1 MQINRELTSC
11 SNKIK
16 NISFQTS
23 LPIKVQYNQNSQVGD
38 TFKYLAAEFS
48 FNGKLKTFGQ
58 FDMAKLQLCNAVSR
72 YQTILDNNWLFS
84 TKNIDQKCS
93 ISVKKLLEK
102 ETIFYDLYLQY
113 KTVNMTNTIQISS
126 KKSVYHRFF
135 LIDKISAKSDSISKP
150 KYIRFA
156 KSVVFTYN
164 LAKNDDQ
171 IEIPELDIEYDSI
184 STDNENATVDIEFKI
199 EYKIDIGDQLQIV
212 YISLG
217 IVCFFALVF
226 SVIKCV
232 NWNKRAGKYAIDL
245 ITIFKFVMILLNYL
259 ANSFYLIIVFT
270 CIYWLIFYRA
280 QKVAVLF
287 LPSESDELIFIIF
300 LIIPTIL
307 KTISVFYTILVQTS
321 YDVIFIDWEKPKTS
335 DYSHSNKIEAQDSYN
350 KHDLKNLNKISCWRM
365 LFVANEWNEIQV
377 FRKINPTFQIILV
390 LFILKVFNLENLA
403 LRDDVSSLNQ
413 TESFSQVLRIGIG
426 SAMFLAIG

>member
-113 KTVNMTNTIQISS
+113 KTVNMKNTIQISS

-217 IVCFFALVF
+217 IVCFFALVCF
-226 SVIKCV
+226 VSTKHALLELNCAVSNYRV
-232 NWNKRAGKYAIDL
+232 N
-245 ITIFKFVMILLNYL
+245 
-259 ANSFYLIIVFT
+259 
-270 CIYWLIFYRA
+270 C
-280 QKVAVLF
+280 
-287 LPSESDELIFIIF
+287 
-300 LIIPTIL
+300 
-307 KTISVFYTILVQTS
+307 S
-321 YDVIFIDWEKPKTS
+321 Y
-335 DYSHSNKIEAQDSYN
+335 
-350 KHDLKNLNKISCWRM
+350 
-365 LFVANEWNEIQV
+365 
-377 FRKINPTFQIILV
+377 
-390 LFILKVFNLENLA
+390 
-403 LRDDVSSLNQ
+403 
-413 TESFSQVLRIGIG
+413 
-426 SAMFLAIG
+426 

>member
-1 MQINRELTSC
+1 M
-11 SNKIK
+11 
-16 NISFQTS
+16 
-23 LPIKVQYNQNSQVGD
+23 
-38 TFKYLAAEFS
+38 
-48 FNGKLKTFGQ
+48 
-58 FDMAKLQLCNAVSR
+58 
-72 YQTILDNNWLFS
+72 
-84 TKNIDQKCS
+84 
-93 ISVKKLLEK
+93 
-102 ETIFYDLYLQY
+102 
-113 KTVNMTNTIQISS
+113 
-126 KKSVYHRFF
+126 
-135 LIDKISAKSDSISKP
+135 
-150 KYIRFA
+150 
-156 KSVVFTYN
+156 VFTYN

-280 QKVAVLF
+280 QKVSVLF

-403 LRDDVSSLNQ
+403 LRDGLSSLNQ